1 MDPST
6 TDRSADIRVVH
17 ITGAD
22 LAEAISQ
29 AQLAERI
36 VTGVVL
42 LALVVLVV
50 WVVGR
55 TLGAVATN
63 RDVVLSFMREVI
75 DQFKGDRAELTDVVR
90 EAGTRLTRLE
100 HRVDDLER
108 GHGVRARP
116 KA

>member
-1 MDPST
+1 MDPSN
-6 TDRSADIRVVH
+6 TDRGADISVVH

-29 AQLAERI
+29 AQLAERV
-36 VTGVVL
+36 VTGVVVVV
-42 LALVVLVV
+42 LAVLVV
-50 WVVGR
+50 WVVSR
-55 TLGAVATN
+55 TVGAVATN
-63 RDVVLSFMREVI
+63 RDVVLAFMREVI
-75 DQFKGDRAELTDVVR
+75 DQFKSDRAELTDVVR

-108 GHGVRARP
+108 GQRVRARP